1 MSTLPAADARR
12 SALKILDLVADG
24 ATFDAA
30 LDRAV
35 EGLEERDRRLA
46 HELAAGVLRE
56 QRRLDDTLSPHVARG
71 IGSVQ
76 PRLRRILELGAYQLT
91 SLDRIPAHAAVSVC
105 VDLAR
110 DAGGDKAAG
119 FVNAV
124 LRKVGAGKALKDSL
138 AVAGGRD
145 GPEGLPDGRGQA
157 EGENAAELA
166 RSYSHPAWLVE
177 RWVRRFGAAETEAL
191 LQWNNRKPSLIVQPA
206 RASLPELDEE
216 FEAAGIAASPAPFGA
231 GLVVGISRPRDLPG
245 YDRGDFVVQDAAQA
259 LVIRYADLPEGST
272 VLDACAAPG
281 GKAVALGR
289 VAGRV
294 LACDRSRERVAR
306 LATNLARAGSGHIWP
321 IVASAEQPPVRP
333 LEAVLLDAPCLGTGT
348 FARHPDARHR
358 VNPIALTELASS
370 QRVLLN
376 GVAAAVRVNGLLVYA
391 TCSLEPE
398 ENELQVDR
406 FLAEH
411 PGFRREHS
419 TAVPP
424 ELCSAAGDLVLLP
437 QRHGTDGA
445 FAARLRRTA

>member
-56 QRRLDDTLSPHVARG
+56 QRRLDDTLSPHLASG

-124 LRKVGAGKALKDSL
+124 LRKIG
-138 AVAGGRD
+138 AGGR
-145 GPEGLPDGRGQA
+145 EGGR
-157 EGENAAELA
+157 AAGTDSETLA

-333 LEAVLLDAPCLGTGT
+333 LDAVLLDAPCLGTGT

-358 VNPIALTELASS
+358 VNRTALTELASS

>member
-30 LDRAV
+30 RDLAV
-35 EGLEERDRRLA
+35 DGLEERDRRLA
-46 HELAAGVLRE
+46 HELAAGVLR
-56 QRRLDDTLSPHVARG
+56 QQHHLDDTLSPHVARG

-124 LRKVGAGKALKDSL
+124 LRKVGALKDSQT
-138 AVAGGRD
+138 VAGR
-145 GPEGLPDGRGQA
+145 A
-157 EGENAAELA
+157 EGAAGSTAAELA
-166 RSYSHPAWLVE
+166 RFYSHPSWLVE
-177 RWVRRFGAAETEAL
+177 RWVGRFGAAETERL
-191 LQWNNRKPSLIVQPA
+191 LQWNNRKPPLTVQPA
-206 RASLPELDEE
+206 RASLPELDEQ
-216 FEAAGIAASPAPFGA
+216 FEAAGFAASQAPFGA
-231 GLVVGISRPRDLPG
+231 GLVVGVSRPRDLPG
-245 YDRGDFVVQDAAQA
+245 YETGDFVVQDAAQA
-259 LVIRYADLPEGST
+259 LVVRYADLPEGCT

-294 LACDRSRERVAR
+294 LACDRSRERVVR
-306 LATNLARAGSGHIWP
+306 LAINLARAGSGHAWP
-321 IVASAEQPPVRP
+321 VVARAEQPPVRP
-333 LEAVLLDAPCLGTGT
+333 VDAVLLDAPCLGTGT

-358 VNPIALTELASS
+358 VHPTALGELAAS
-370 QRVLLN
+370 QRKLLE
-376 GVAAAVRVNGLLVYA
+376 GIAAAVRIGGLLVYA

-398 ENELQVDR
+398 EN
-406 FLAEH
+406 
-411 PGFRREHS
+411 
-419 TAVPP
+419 
-424 ELCSAAGDLVLLP
+424 
-437 QRHGTDGA
+437 
-445 FAARLRRTA
+445 

>member
-30 LDRAV
+30 RDRAV

-46 HELAAGVLRE
+46 HELAAGVLR
-56 QRRLDDTLSPHVARG
+56 QQQRLDEALSPHVARG

-124 LRKVGAGKALKDSL
+124 LRKIGAGKALKDSL
-138 AVAGGRD
+138 AVAGGREGGKD
-145 GPEGLPDGRGQA
+145 QASEGPADPAGLAQ
-157 EGENAAELA
+157 
-166 RSYSHPAWLVE
+166 SYSHPSWLVE
-177 RWVRRFGAAETEAL
+177 RWVKRFGPAETETL
-191 LQWNNRKPSLIVQPA
+191 LRWNNTRPPLVVQPA
-206 RASLPELDEE
+206 RASLPELDEQ
-216 FEAAGIAASPAPFGA
+216 FETAGIPASPAPFGA
-231 GLVVGISRPRDLPG
+231 GLVVGISRPSDLPG
-245 YDRGDFVVQDAAQA
+245 YERGDFVVQDAAQA
-259 LVIRYADLPEGST
+259 LVIRYADLPEGCT

-306 LATNLARAGSGHIWP
+306 LATNLARAGSGHAWP
-321 IVASAEQPPVRP
+321 IVGRAEQPPIRP
-333 LEAVLLDAPCLGTGT
+333 VDAVLLDAPCLGTGT

-358 VNPIALTELASS
+358 VHPDALTELAAS
-370 QRVLLN
+370 QRLLLD

-424 ELCSAAGDLVLLP
+424 ELCSPAGDLVLLP

-445 FAARLRRTA
+445 FAARLRRSA